1 MSFLFYKS
9 ITSALDRL
17 LDIKKRGTSLWCL
30 FLLPN
35 FTVLLAT
42 ADSWSSQPHQPKLS
56 LKVQRH
62 RRSSIKAGCSMLCK
76 SLYFTT
82 NSLHTT
88 PNCNRNVSYWLQNK
102 DITVNAMIWMQISLS
117 YRPQSQPIFVNN
129 TQDSLILSRQ
139 KVVRRCVQSLFSL
152 YTTTKP
158 EYYINNL
165 IIIS

>member
-42 ADSWSSQPHQPKLS
+42 ADSWSSQPHQSKLS
-56 LKVQRH
+56 LKVQKH

-82 NSLHTT
+82 NPLHTT
-88 PNCNRNVSYWLQNK
+88 PNCNRNVSYCLQNK
-102 DITVNAMIWMQISLS
+102 ETYSKCNDLNANILVIQTSI
-117 YRPQSQPIFVNN
+117 PANFCKQHQN
-129 TQDSLILSRQ
+129 SLIILQQ
-139 KVVRRCVQSLFSL
+139 KVVKQSVQSFFPFMLL
-152 YTTTKP
+152 
-158 EYYINNL
+158 NQN
-165 IIIS
+165 II